1 MAKLPPW
8 PAVWESILALH
19 PSVLDGCDLE
29 PNEDGWISI
38 HCPGHTDETASL
50 RLNAESG
57 GVKCM
62 ASCGPMND
70 VTNLNVLEDFI
81 LDRTTTRRKG
91 HRPKDVIGD
100 LAERRGLPR
109 DWLIDRFGIGVAS
122 GGYSIPVDDPEVDPD
137 IEIDY
142 ELDGI
147 KKRQRHEQVKRGAWY
162 DTNTTTRPKYMWAP
176 KLSLSGVKSQSL
188 VYNLHR
194 VLPRLPRE
202 KLVYVCAGAPDVWVM
217 TRAGFPAISFLAG
230 EGNMPNSRAL
240 NKLMEAGIK
249 EVYVIYDVDATG
261 KEATEKLAIELAQVG
276 LEVTTIHL
284 PEDLGKGGDLTD
296 LWLRVGGDADAFEA
310 ALDQTEKR
318 VWPTEDVVASDAE
331 RADRTRKKPLPGLPE
346 ECWVEPWD
354 TYRQA
359 LKKNT
364 AACGEYHFFGLM
376 NIIGAVLGRRAY
388 VYQGKRVYP
397 NQYTVLIGPTSSFK
411 STANSRAID
420 MVEDLYAKED
430 IHSLDGPRLTI
441 EQAMGSP
448 EGLLEAAAFADVDG
462 AIHDGGSGSREEI
475 QVMMGW
481 KNTTEAG
488 ESHDEEDLYDN
499 PERRLLIHQ
508 DEFCRLLSKATGGSN
523 GAGFIPH
530 LLNAYDCP
538 KDIRL
543 RTRKKPV
550 VLVNSCTSI
559 LSDSTIS
566 KLAQYF
572 DEIEWTSG
580 FGNRIVFVDGHTV
593 DPLPR
598 TSPPNQLLWDEVVD
612 QIRSAVHSVPWVRGR
627 GDRKVGQEFVM
638 NEKAEQVWDKL
649 YLAWA
654 KGRRETLAE
663 NEMAAT
669 ERVQEYAI
677 KFALIYAVMTPEHLN
692 TIVVR
697 DVQLGWKAAL
707 YAESVTHGLM
717 DQLIE
722 EKHAR
727 WQELIK
733 EYIGLNQP
741 IKKRLL
747 QQHFRRI
754 PTPQLKHILEALE
767 TLGVVTDA
775 ARGYVLTY

>member
-19 PSVLDGCDLE
+19 PSVLDGCDLD

-38 HCPGHTDETASL
+38 HCPGHTDDTPSL

-62 ASCGPMND
+62 ASCGPMSD
-70 VTNLNVLEDFI
+70 VTNLNALEDFI

-109 DWLIDRFGIGVAS
+109 DWLIDRFGIGTAT

-142 ELDGI
+142 EIDGI
-147 KKRQRHEQVKRGAWY
+147 KKRHRHEQVKRGAWY
-162 DTNTTTRPKYMWAP
+162 DKNTTTRPKYMWAP

-188 VYNLHR
+188 VYNLNR

-230 EGNMPNSRAL
+230 EGNMPNQRAL
-240 NKLMEAGIK
+240 NKLTEAGIK
-249 EVYVIYDVDATG
+249 EVYVIYDVDPTG
-261 KEATEKLAIELAQVG
+261 KEATEKLAVELAQVG
-276 LEVTTIHL
+276 LAVTTIQL

-296 LWLRVGGDADAFEA
+296 LWLRVEGNADAFEE

-318 VWPTEDVVASDAE
+318 VWPAEDVVASDRKQIE
-331 RADRTRKKPLPGLPE
+331 RTRKKQPAGLPD
-346 ECWVEPWD
+346 ECWVAPWD

-364 AACGEYHFFGLM
+364 SACDEYHFFALM

-388 VYQGKRVYP
+388 VYQGGRVYP

-411 STANSRAID
+411 STANSRAIEL
-420 MVEDLYAKED
+420 VEELYDKED
-430 IHSLDGPRLTI
+430 TDRLRGTRLTI

-448 EGLLEAAAFADVDG
+448 EGLLESAVFADSEDRDERE
-462 AIHDGGSGSREEI
+462 AIE
-475 QVMMGW
+475 VAMGW
-481 KNTTEAG
+481 KAKTAG
-488 ESHDEEDLYDN
+488 DGHEIEEEFLYEN

-508 DEFCRLLSKATGGSN
+508 DEFCRLLSKANSGSN

-530 LLNAYDCP
+530 LLTAFDCP
-538 KDIRL
+538 KEIRL
-543 RTRKKPV
+543 RTRKRPL
-550 VLVNSCTSI
+550 VLINSVTSI
-559 LSDSTIS
+559 LSDSTLS

-580 FGNRIVFVDGHTV
+580 FGNRLLFVDGRPV

-598 TSPPNQLLWDEVVD
+598 TERPDRELWTEVVD
-612 QIRSAVHSVPWVRGR
+612 HIRSAHNSVPWHGNK
-627 GDRKVGQEFVM
+627 GNEFVM
-638 NEKAEQVWDKL
+638 NEKAGEVWDEL

-654 KGRRETLAE
+654 KARIEGLADDE
-663 NEMAAT
+663 LGAT
-669 ERVQEYAI
+669 ERVQQYAM
-677 KFALIYAVMTPEHLN
+677 KFALIYAVMTEGHCN
-692 TIVVR
+692 TIVEEDVR
-697 DVQLGWKAAL
+697 LGWKAAL
-707 YAESVTHGLM
+707 YAESVTLNVM
-717 DQLIE
+717 SKLID
-722 EKHAR
+722 EKQAR

-733 EYIGLNQP
+733 EYIGINQP
-741 IKKRLL
+741 IKKRDL

-754 PTPQLKHILEALE
+754 PAPQLKQVLEALE
-767 TLGVVTDA
+767 AMSVVQNV
-775 ARGYVLTY
+775 ARGYILAD

>member
-8 PAVWESILALH
+8 PQVWESILALH
-19 PSVLDGCDLE
+19 PSILDGCDLE
-29 PNEDGWISI
+29 ANEDGWISI
-38 HCPGHTDETASL
+38 HCPGHTDDTPSL

-62 ASCGPMND
+62 ASCGPMSD
-70 VTNLNVLEDFI
+70 VTNLNALEDFI
-81 LDRTTTRRKG
+81 LDRTTARRRGK
-91 HRPKDVIGD
+91 RPKDVIGD

-109 DWLIDRFGIGVAS
+109 DWLIDRFGIGVGS

-147 KKRQRHEQVKRGAWY
+147 KKRQRHEQIKRGTWY
-162 DTNTTTRPKYMWAP
+162 DKHTTTRPKYMWQP

-230 EGNMPNSRAL
+230 EGNMPNQRAL
-240 NKLMEAGIK
+240 NKLTEAGIK
-249 EVYVIYDVDATG
+249 EVYVIYDVDPTG
-261 KEATEKLAIELAQVG
+261 QEATEKLAIELAQIG
-276 LEVTTIHL
+276 LAVTTIQL

-296 LWLRVGGDADAFEA
+296 LWLRVACDPNAFEA

-318 VWPTEDVVASDAE
+318 VWPTENVVASD
-331 RADRTRKKPLPGLPE
+331 RKQVTRTRKKQPAGLPE

-354 TYRQA
+354 TYRES

-364 AACGEYHFFGLM
+364 AACDEYHFFGLM
-376 NIIGAVLGRRAY
+376 NIIGAVLGRRAF
-388 VYQGKRVYP
+388 VYQGRRLYP

-420 MVEDLYAKED
+420 LVNDLYDKED
-430 IHSLDGPRLTI
+430 VDRLRSTPLTI

-448 EGLLEAAAFADVDG
+448 EGLLEAAVFADCKDR
-462 AIHDGGSGSREEI
+462 DEREAV

-481 KNTTEAG
+481 KNRTEDG
-488 ESHDEEDLYDN
+488 HEFDEEDLYTN
-499 PERRLLIHQ
+499 PERRMLIHQ
-508 DEFCRLLSKATGGSN
+508 DEFCRLLSKASSSAN

-530 LLNAYDCP
+530 LLSAYDCP

-543 RTRKKPV
+543 LTRKRPL
-550 VLVNSCTSI
+550 VLINSVTSI
-559 LSDSTIS
+559 LSDSTLS

-580 FGNRIVFVDGHTV
+580 FGNRLIFVDGSPV

-598 TSPPNQLLWDEVVD
+598 TSRPDQIMWDEVVD
-612 QIRSAVHSVPWVRGR
+612 HIRAAFNSVPWVTKGS
-627 GDRKVGQEFVM
+627 KQVGTEFVM
-638 NEKAEQVWDKL
+638 NEKAEELWDEL
-649 YLAWA
+649 YLEWA
-654 KGRRETLAE
+654 KGRRDTLADDE
-663 NEMAAT
+663 LAAT
-669 ERVQEYAI
+669 ERVQEYAM
-677 KFALIYAVMTPEHLN
+677 KFALIYAVMTEGHCN
-692 TIVVR
+692 TIVEEDVR
-697 DVQLGWKAAL
+697 LGWQAAR
-707 YAESVTHGLM
+707 YAERVTLNIMG
-717 DQLIE
+717 QLID
-722 EKHAR
+722 EKQAR

-733 EYIGLNQP
+733 EYIGVNQP
-741 IKKRLL
+741 IRKRLL
-747 QQHFRRI
+747 QQHFGRI
-754 PTPQLKHILEALE
+754 PAPQLKQLLEALE
-767 TLGVVTDA
+767 TLGVVQNV
-775 ARGYVLTY
+775 ARGYILADD

>member
-1 MAKLPPW
+1 MTKLPPW

-19 PSVLDGCDLE
+19 PSVLDGCDLD

-38 HCPGHTDETASL
+38 FCPGHTDNTASL

-62 ASCGPMND
+62 ASCGPMSD
-70 VTNLNVLEDFI
+70 VTNLNALEDFI

-109 DWLIDRFGIGVAS
+109 DWLIERFGIGTAPS
-122 GGYSIPVDDPEVDPD
+122 GYSIPVDDPEVDPD

-142 ELDGI
+142 ELDGL

-162 DTNTTTRPKYMWAP
+162 DKNTTTRPKYMWAP

-230 EGNMPNSRAL
+230 EGNMPNQRAL
-240 NKLMEAGIK
+240 NKLTEAGIK
-249 EVYVIYDVDATG
+249 EVYVIYDVDPTG
-261 KEATEKLAIELAQVG
+261 KEATEKLAVELAQVG
-276 LEVTTIHL
+276 LGVTTIQL

-296 LWLRVGGDADAFEA
+296 LWLRVEGNADAFEE
-310 ALDQTEKR
+310 ALDQAEKR
-318 VWPTEDVVASDAE
+318 VWPAEDVVASDRRQVE
-331 RADRTRKKPLPGLPE
+331 RTRNKPPEGLPE
-346 ECWVEPWD
+346 ECWVAPWD
-354 TYRQA
+354 TYREA

-364 AACGEYHFFGLM
+364 AACDEYHFFALM
-376 NIIGAVLGRRAY
+376 NIIGAVLGRRVY
-388 VYQGKRVYP
+388 TYQGGRVYP

-420 MVEDLYAKED
+420 LAEELYDKED
-430 IHSLDGPRLTI
+430 INRLRGTRLTI

-448 EGLLEAAAFADVDG
+448 EGLLESAVFADAKDRDERE
-462 AIHDGGSGSREEI
+462 AIE
-475 QVMMGW
+475 VAMGW
-481 KNTTEAG
+481 KGKTAG
-488 ESHDEEDLYDN
+488 DGHEIEEEFLYEN

-508 DEFCRLLSKATGGSN
+508 DEFCRLLSKASSGSN

-530 LLNAYDCP
+530 LLTAFDCP
-538 KDIRL
+538 KEIRL
-543 RTRKKPV
+543 RTRKRPL
-550 VLVNSCTSI
+550 VLINSVTSI
-559 LSDSTIS
+559 LSDSTLS

-580 FGNRIVFVDGHTV
+580 FGNRILFVDGRPV
-593 DPLPR
+593 EPLPR
-598 TSPPNQLLWDEVVD
+598 TERPDRELWTEVVD
-612 QIRSAVHSVPWVRGR
+612 HIRAAHNSVPWHGNK
-627 GDRKVGQEFVM
+627 GNEFVM
-638 NEKAEQVWDKL
+638 NGKAEEAWDEL
-649 YLAWA
+649 YMEWATTRVELLADDEL
-654 KGRRETLAE
+654 G
-663 NEMAAT
+663 AT
-669 ERVQEYAI
+669 ERVQQYAM
-677 KFALIYAVMTPEHLN
+677 KFALIYAVMTPEHCN
-692 TIVVR
+692 TLTEEDVR
-697 DVQLGWKAAL
+697 LGWKAAL
-707 YAESVTHGLM
+707 YAERVTLSVMGK
-717 DQLIE
+717 LID
-722 EKHAR
+722 EKQAR

-733 EYIGLNQP
+733 EYIGINQP
-741 IKKRLL
+741 IKKRDL

-754 PTPQLKHILEALE
+754 PATQLRAVLEALE
-767 TLGVVTDA
+767 DMGVVQNV
-775 ARGYVLTY
+775 ARGYILAS

>member
-8 PAVWESILALH
+8 PRVWDSILALH
-19 PSVLDGCDLE
+19 PSILDGCDLDA
-29 PNEDGWISI
+29 NEDGWISI
-38 HCPGHTDETASL
+38 HCPGHTDDTPSL

-62 ASCGPMND
+62 ASCGPMSG
-70 VTNLNVLEDFI
+70 VTNLNALEDFI
-81 LDRTTTRRKG
+81 LDRTTTRRCGK
-91 HRPKDVIGD
+91 RPKDVIGD

-109 DWLIDRFGIGVAS
+109 DWLIDRFGIGVGT

-147 KKRQRHEQVKRGAWY
+147 TKRQRHEQLKRGEWY
-162 DTNTTTRPKYMWAP
+162 DKNTTTRHKYMWQP

-230 EGNMPNSRAL
+230 EGNMPNQRAL
-240 NKLMEAGIK
+240 NKLTEAGIK
-249 EVYVIYDVDATG
+249 EVYVIYDVDQMG
-261 KEATEKLAIELAQVG
+261 QEASEKLAIELAQVG
-276 LEVTTIHL
+276 LAVTTIKL
-284 PEDLGKGGDLTD
+284 PEDLGEGGDLTD
-296 LWLRVGGDADAFEA
+296 LWLRVGCNPDAFEE

-318 VWPTEDVVASDAE
+318 VMAAEDVVATDQKQ
-331 RADRTRKKPLPGLPE
+331 ADRTRKKSLPGLPK

-354 TYRQA
+354 TYRKA

-364 AACGEYHFFGLM
+364 AACDEYHFFALM
-376 NIIGAVLGRRAY
+376 NIIGALLGRHAF

-420 MVEDLYAKED
+420 LVEDSYDKED
-430 IHSLDGPRLTI
+430 VDRLRGTRLTI

-448 EGLLEAAAFADVDG
+448 EGLLEAAVFADAKDE
-462 AIHDGGSGSREEI
+462 DREGI

-481 KNTTEAG
+481 KNRTEDG
-488 ESHDEEDLYDN
+488 HEFDEEDLYQN
-499 PERRLLIHQ
+499 PERRMLIHQ
-508 DEFCRLLSKATGGSN
+508 DEFCRLLSKANSGSN

-530 LLNAYDCP
+530 LLTAYDCP

-543 RTRKKPV
+543 RTRKRPL
-550 VLVNSCTSI
+550 VLINSCTSI

-598 TSPPNQLLWDEVVD
+598 TSPPNRLLWDEVVD
-612 QIRSAVHSVPWVRGR
+612 HVRAAINSVPWVTKGSKKT
-627 GDRKVGQEFVM
+627 GNEFVM
-638 NEKAEQVWDKL
+638 NEKAGELWDEL
-649 YLAWA
+649 YMAWSD
-654 KGRRETLAE
+654 GRREGLDDTAL
-663 NEMAAT
+663 AAT
-669 ERVQEYAI
+669 ERVQEYAM
-677 KFALIYAVMTPEHLN
+677 KFALIYAVMTPGHCN
-692 TIVVR
+692 TIVEEDVR
-697 DVQLGWKAAL
+697 LGWAAAQ
-707 YAESVTHGLM
+707 YAESVTLGLM
-717 DQLIE
+717 DKLID
-722 EKHAR
+722 EKQAR

-741 IKKRLL
+741 IKKRDL

-754 PTPQLKHILEALE
+754 PATQLRQVLEALE
-767 TLGVVTDA
+767 VMGVVQNV
-775 ARGYVLTY
+775 ARGYILAD